1 LYSIGI
7 TLLVCTGIKR
17 LEFSSRARRR
27 RRRRRRLQC
36 CMHKIK
42 LATTTEADLK
52 L

>member
-7 TLLVCTGIKR
+7 TLLVCTGMKR
-17 LEFSSRARRR
+17 EESSSRGRR

-42 LATTTEADLK
+42 LATKTEADLK
-52 L
+52 V